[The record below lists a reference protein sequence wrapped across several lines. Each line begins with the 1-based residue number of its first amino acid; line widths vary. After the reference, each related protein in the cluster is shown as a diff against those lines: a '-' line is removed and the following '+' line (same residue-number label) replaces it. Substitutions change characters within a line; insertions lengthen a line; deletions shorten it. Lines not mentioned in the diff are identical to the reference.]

1 MHVYAWD
8 ALQAEDLLE
17 NVQTQINCRAWLD
30 DHSEMKGAERS
41 SPQTF
46 AQWLNDTE
54 LPSMLEREH
63 GSHRPIGVLVAQE
76 RKRKVQLPLHG
87 FSAVQAEGSA
97 SLPDPDA
104 ALGAAVRKAIAAKER
119 IFPSSWHLCGVV

>member
-1 MHVYAWD
+1 
-8 ALQAEDLLE
+8 
-17 NVQTQINCRAWLD
+17 
-30 DHSEMKGAERS
+30 MKGAERS

-54 LPSMLEREH
+54 LPSMQEREH

-97 SLPDPDA
+97 ALPDPDA